1 MAQIKLILNEPLIDG
16 MDVKFKAPCDCTG
29 VTGLVVQYMTD
40 GDIRDEKSFVFK
52 DAHGSLLSNVG
63 NLFVKNT
70 YLKAILDTTN
80 GIAYL
85 QNANTNAYLENA
97 LSGKAAST
105 HSHSNYLPTSGGT
118 LTGQLKTKGIVL
130 TSGTDYG
137 TSLPSAGKAGRLFFK
152 KVT

>member
-85 QNANTNAYLENA
+85 QNADTNAYLENA
-97 LSGKAAST
+97 LSNHT
-105 HSHSNYLPTSGGT
+105 HSNYLSTGGGT
-118 LTGQLKTKGIVL
+118 LTGQLKTKGIIL